1 MYQGKFNEEMTV
13 EKVKQLLAGLN
24 YKEVTDSGCVDDHNH
39 DDNDDDDDDGDADD
53 DVSRQ
58 QHLTNT

>member
-24 YKEVTDSGCVDDHNH
+24 YKEVTDSGCVN